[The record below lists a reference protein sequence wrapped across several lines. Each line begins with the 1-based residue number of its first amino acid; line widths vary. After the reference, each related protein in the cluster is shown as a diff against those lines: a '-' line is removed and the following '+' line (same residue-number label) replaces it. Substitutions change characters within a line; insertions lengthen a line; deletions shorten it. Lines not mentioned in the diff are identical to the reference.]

1 ELKEKQITDL
11 QISFIE
17 GSVDLG
23 TKGLSTLTDSGEYLL
38 FDFGQTSIKRRH
50 IIKKHDKIV
59 IDSVLPLV
67 KSDYLFHKQR
77 SELELKQIARELD
90 SYIINTIMDTMDNVN
105 YKGKRI
111 LVGIANYVFDGYI
124 YKDRGGY
131 GKLAYI
137 KGNYE
142 AHLSNEISV
151 LLNREI
157 AIKLYHDTSAMALN
171 FDNTERTAVISLG
184 TAFGIA
190 FPE

>member
-1 ELKEKQITDL
+1 
-11 QISFIE
+11 
-17 GSVDLG
+17 
-23 TKGLSTLTDSGEYLL
+23 
-38 FDFGQTSIKRRH
+38 
-50 IIKKHDKIV
+50 
-59 IDSVLPLV
+59 
-67 KSDYLFHKQR
+67 
-77 SELELKQIARELD
+77 
-90 SYIINTIMDTMDNVN
+90 M
-105 YKGKRI
+105 
-111 LVGIANYVFDGYI
+111 GIANYVFDGYI

-157 AIKLYHDTSAMALN
+157 TIKLYHDTSAMALN